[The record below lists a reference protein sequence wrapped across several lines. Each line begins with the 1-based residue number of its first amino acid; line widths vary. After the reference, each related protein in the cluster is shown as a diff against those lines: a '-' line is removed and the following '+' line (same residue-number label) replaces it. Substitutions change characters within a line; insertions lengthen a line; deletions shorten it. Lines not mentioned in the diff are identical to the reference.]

1 MDNPV
6 LSAAEIFDVKNWS
19 QNNTELA
26 TYGEDQ
32 IEILKTHY
40 QPLLQLNNCNLD
52 ALSDEWMELKAVV
65 SRNHGYRNMKHNVL
79 WEKVFADHGLTLQN
93 ILMLVE
99 IILILPVSTACCERG
114 FSCVKQIKSNL
125 RSTLTTE
132 TLDVLVRISLDGRS
146 LEEFD
151 PMPAVKHWWEAR
163 ERSRRPG
170 FRPH

>member
-1 MDNPV
+1 MV
-6 LSAAEIFDVKNWS
+6 
-19 QNNTELA
+19 
-26 TYGEDQ
+26 
-32 IEILKTHY
+32 
-40 QPLLQLNNCNLD
+40 
-52 ALSDEWMELKAVV
+52 LKAVV
-65 SRNHGYRNMKHNVL
+65 SRNHGYRNMKHNAL

-99 IILILPVSTACCERG
+99 IILILPVSTACCEHG

-151 PMPAVKHWWEAR
+151 PMPAVKHWWEAG

-170 FRPH
+170 FRPHLTLG